1 MAEKPSKARQH
12 PWLRVARI
20 LRTIPHH
27 LWAAVRWRQLE
38 PKIPK
43 LMAEQRRIRQAGCFN

>member
-43 LMAEQRRIRQAGCFN
+43 LMAEQRRIRQAGWFN